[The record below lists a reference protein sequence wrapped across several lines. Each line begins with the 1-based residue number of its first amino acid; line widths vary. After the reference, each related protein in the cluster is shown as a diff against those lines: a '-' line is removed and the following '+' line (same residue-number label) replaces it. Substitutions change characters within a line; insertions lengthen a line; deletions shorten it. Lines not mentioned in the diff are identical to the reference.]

1 MADSRLRPFY
11 FFMMKITIRQ
21 IIRWEQLRKKTFN
34 EFDTSVDDDVIA
46 LMYVTS
52 KPFEINDSLFET
64 YKDVALEKPEL
75 VKKHADDIGRYFGYI
90 NQFSEKAP
98 EEPIDPMALK
108 SEEPVDDSKVSI
120 SEVAMN
126 LLYSGVDARY
136 LMDDVELC
144 DLPML
149 ARGSESAMRRK
160 LEDHRLWTFLMVS
173 PYLDSSCKKTTD
185 FYPFPWE
192 EEGKHVIVSGEDLQM
207 AESILSE
214 NKERKDKDNG

>member
-1 MADSRLRPFY
+1 MRISL
-11 FFMMKITIRQ
+11 KQ
-21 IIRWEQLRKKTFN
+21 IIRWEQLRRKTFN
-34 EFDTSVDDDVIA
+34 AFDTAVADDVIA

-52 KPFEINDSLFET
+52 KPSDIDDSLFDT
-64 YKDVALEKPEL
+64 YKEVASEKPAL
-75 VKKHADDIGRYFGYI
+75 VKKHADEIGRYFAYI
-90 NQFSEKAP
+90 NQFAEKAP

-126 LLYSGVDARY
+126 LLYSGVNAQY

-185 FYPFPWE
+185 LYPFPWE
-192 EEGKHVIVSGEDLQM
+192 EEGKSVIVSDEDLQM

>member
-1 MADSRLRPFY
+1 MRISL
-11 FFMMKITIRQ
+11 KQ
-21 IIRWEQLRKKTFN
+21 IIRWEQLRRKTFN
-34 EFDTSVDDDVIA
+34 AFDTAVADDVIA

-52 KPFEINDSLFET
+52 KPSDIEGSLFDT

-75 VKKHADDIGRYFGYI
+75 VKKHADEIGRYFTYI
-90 NQFSEKAP
+90 NQFAEKAR
-98 EEPIDPMALK
+98 EEVVDPMALK
-108 SEEPVDDSKVSI
+108 SEEPADDKVSL

-136 LMDDVELC
+136 LMDEVELC

-185 FYPFPWE
+185 LYPFPWE
-192 EEGKHVIVSGEDLQM
+192 EEGKSVIVSDEDLQM

>member
-1 MADSRLRPFY
+1 
-11 FFMMKITIRQ
+11 MKISLKQ
-21 IIRWEQLRKKTFN
+21 IIRWEQLRRKTFN
-34 EFDTSVDDDVIA
+34 EFDTAVVDDVIA

-52 KPFEINDSLFET
+52 KTSDIEGSLFDT

-75 VKKHADDIGRYFGYI
+75 VKKHADEIGRYFTYI
-90 NQFSEKAP
+90 NQFAEKAR
-98 EEPIDPMALK
+98 EEVVDPMALK
-108 SEEPVDDSKVSI
+108 SEEPADDKVSL

-136 LMDDVELC
+136 LMDEVELC

-185 FYPFPWE
+185 LYPFPWE
-192 EEGKHVIVSGEDLQM
+192 EEGKSVIVSDEDLQM